1 MSTQTFQPIFFMA
14 ACWLLASSSTLR
26 AGEDAREIIRRT
38 VLADERNWLAAR
50 NYGFS
55 ERVDARRLD
64 DEGRLKSKDVT
75 SYDVLLLAGSPYRR
89 LATRNDHPLPPN
101 DERKEQEKL
110 AQSIAERRKESPAQ
124 RATRLAEYVGRPGWQ
139 REAWHELPDAFD
151 FRLTGHET
159 LDGTSLHVIEATP
172 RREYRPRSRTA
183 RVMAQLA
190 GKLWIDPTDF
200 RLVKAEVR
208 VVETISVGLI
218 LVRLA
223 KGSRAAFEQT
233 MVSRDVWLPC
243 RVQVHASARVG
254 LIRMLHIEQ
263 EVIYSKSREFQADSL
278 LVTRL
283 GLR

>member
-1 MSTQTFQPIFFMA
+1 MSTQAFQPILIMA
-14 ACWLLASSSTLR
+14 ACWLLASNSTLR

-38 VLADERNWLAAR
+38 VAADERNWQAAR

-64 DEGRLKSKDVT
+64 AEGRLKSKDVS

-101 DERKEQEKL
+101 DERKEREKL
-110 AQSIAERRKESPAQ
+110 AKNIAERRKESPAQ
-124 RATRLAEYVGRPGWQ
+124 RATRLAEYVGRPDWQ

-151 FRLTGHET
+151 FRLTGQET

-172 RREYRPRSRTA
+172 RKEYRPQSRTA

-190 GKLWIDPTDF
+190 GKLWIDPTDY

-233 MVSRDVWLPC
+233 MVSRDVWLPR